1 MTATVSAD
9 SLHRLIKQ
17 AIDSGAAATVAEAEA
32 LFQGF
37 RLAITFMPDDPADPV
52 EQATLLTA
60 VALGRRVFLGGV
72 TVVGALETPVTTPL
86 PLGPTLGAAVKALGG
101 EIGDGSGAP
110 MVVIGSRLGR
120 RDGFAIRT
128 VAAGWRGGIV
138 PAHADLVLEAGPAN
152 PLAGMLAAALAINEA
167 FLHVNGAKAAGRSAV
182 GLSLWRPSRDV
193 DWLAGDPSEPALTY
207 LPSQLWLIG
216 LGHLGQAYLW
226 ALGLLPFAAPAEVM
240 LVLQDVDTITASTE
254 STSILTDATLIGVKK
269 TRAMA
274 AWAERRGF
282 QTSIQERLFH
292 ADFRRRPDEPA
303 VALCGLDNAAG
314 RRALDQV
321 GFDLIVEAG
330 LGRGH
335 RDFRTMRLH
344 TLPAARRTAE
354 MWKAAAPAENVEDRP
369 AYAKMMNDGDLDRCG
384 MTLLAGKAVGAPFV
398 GAIAAALALSEILR
412 LLHGGPVHRLIDLDL
427 LGVDHRSTVLHGDSF
442 DRLNPGFTSADA
454 TLDRL
459 SLEDEQASTV
469 GGREEWV

>member
-1 MTATVSAD
+1 MTAIVSAD
-9 SLHRLIKQ
+9 SLHRLVKQ
-17 AIDSGAAATVAEAEA
+17 AIDSGTAATVAEAET

-37 RLAITFMPDDPADPV
+37 RLAITFMPNDPADPI

-72 TVVGALETPVTTPL
+72 TVIGALETPVSTLL
-86 PLGPTLGAAVKALGG
+86 PVGPTLGEAVKALGG
-101 EIGDGSGAP
+101 EIGGGSGAP
-110 MVVIGSRLGR
+110 MVVIGPRLGR

-128 VAAGWRGGIV
+128 AAAGWRGGIV
-138 PAHADLVLEAGPAN
+138 PAHADLAPEAGPGN

-193 DWLAGDPSEPALTY
+193 DWLAADPAEPTLTY

-226 ALGLLPFAAPAEVM
+226 ALGLLPFAAPADVT
-240 LVLQDVDTITASTE
+240 LVLQDVDAITASTE
-254 STSILTDATLIGVKK
+254 STSILTDAPMVGVKK

-282 QTSIQERLFH
+282 QASILERLFE
-292 ADFRRRPDEPA
+292 ADFKRQAGEPA
-303 VALCGLDNAAG
+303 IALCGLDNAAG
-314 RRALDQV
+314 RRALDKV
-321 GFDLIVEAG
+321 GFDMIVEAG

-344 TLPAARRTAE
+344 TLPGARPTSE
-354 MWKAAAPAENVEDRP
+354 MWKAPITGEKVEDRP
-369 AYAKMMNDGDLDRCG
+369 AYARLIEDGVLDRCG

-398 GAIAAALALSEILR
+398 GAVAATLALSEILR
-412 LLHGGPVHRLIDLDL
+412 LLHGGPVHRLLDLDL
-427 LGVDHRSTVLHGDSF
+427 LGVDHRTAVLHGDAFSK
-442 DRLNPGFTSADA
+442 LNPGFAI
-454 TLDRL
+454 
-459 SLEDEQASTV
+459 AS
-469 GGREEWV
+469 